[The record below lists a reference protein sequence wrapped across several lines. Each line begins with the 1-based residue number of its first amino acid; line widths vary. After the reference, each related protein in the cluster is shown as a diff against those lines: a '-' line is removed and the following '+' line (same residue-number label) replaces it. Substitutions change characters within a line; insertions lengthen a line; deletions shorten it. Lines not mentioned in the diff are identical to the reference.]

1 MAVNT
6 EIERRFLVDGRYEK
20 PWQAAETIL
29 DITQHYL
36 DWQSVSVHDNKISI
50 QGIMLTEILS
60 DESVILQSFQDWVSR
75 IRIQNNTV
83 IFTAKR
89 KNPDNTTQELEW
101 ELSIQLENLSLSHL
115 PTVKKTR
122 YCWRDNDGNLWEV
135 DEFEEN
141 LAGLII
147 AEIELDKISQSI
159 TIPEWVGIELTG
171 LKNWSNASLSKTLLN
186 ALELKNSLR
195 PE

>member
-1 MAVNT
+1 MAINT

-20 PWQAAETIL
+20 PWQEAETVL

-36 DWQSVSVHDNKISI
+36 DWQNVSVDDNTISL
-50 QGIMLTEILS
+50 QGNMLTEISS
-60 DESVILQSFQDWVSR
+60 DESVILQSFHDWVSR
-75 IRIQNNTV
+75 IRVQNNTV

-89 KNPDNTTQELEW
+89 KNPDKTTKELEW

-122 YCWRDNDGNLWEV
+122 YCWRDSNGKLWEV
-135 DEFEEN
+135 DEFEDN

-147 AEIELDKISQSI
+147 AEIELDNISQSI

-186 ALELKNSLR
+186 AIELKNSLR

>member
-6 EIERRFLVDGRYEK
+6 EIERRFLVDGRYKK

-36 DWQSVSVHDNKISI
+36 DWQSVSVHDNTISI

-122 YCWRDNDGNLWEV
+122 YCWRDSDGNLWEV
-135 DEFEEN
+135 DEFEET

-186 ALELKNSLR
+186 AIELKNSLR

>member
-36 DWQSVSVHDNKISI
+36 DWQSVSVHDNTISI

-147 AEIELDKISQSI
+147 AEIELDNISQSI

>member
-36 DWQSVSVHDNKISI
+36 DWQSVSVHSNKISI

-122 YCWRDNDGNLWEV
+122 YCWLDSDGNLWEV

-147 AEIELDKISQSI
+147 AEIELDNTSQSI

-186 ALELKNSLR
+186 AIELKNSLR

>member
-6 EIERRFLVDGRYEK
+6 EIERRFLVDGRYKK

-89 KNPDNTTQELEW
+89 MNPDNTTQELEW

-147 AEIELDKISQSI
+147 AEIELDNTSQSI

-186 ALELKNSLR
+186 AIELKNSLR

>member
-36 DWQSVSVHDNKISI
+36 DWQSVSVHDNTISI

-89 KNPDNTTQELEW
+89 KNPDKTTQELEW

-135 DEFEEN
+135 DEFEDN

-147 AEIELDKISQSI
+147 AEIELDNTSQSI
-159 TIPEWVGIELTG
+159 TIPEWAGIELTG

-186 ALELKNSLR
+186 AVELKNSLR
-195 PE
+195 LE

>member
-1 MAVNT
+1 MAINT

-36 DWQSVSVHDNKISI
+36 DWQSVSVHDNTISI

-75 IRIQNNTV
+75 IRIQNDTV

-89 KNPDNTTQELEW
+89 KNPDKQQELEW

-122 YCWRDNDGNLWEV
+122 YCWRDSNGKLWEV
-135 DEFEEN
+135 DEFEDN

-147 AEIELDKISQSI
+147 AEIELDNISQSI

>member
-1 MAVNT
+1 MAINT

-20 PWQAAETIL
+20 PWQEAETKL

-36 DWQSVSVHDNKISI
+36 DWQNVSVADNTISL
-50 QGIMLTEILS
+50 QGIMLTEISS
-60 DESVILQSFQDWVSR
+60 DESVILQSFQNWVSR
-75 IRIQNNTV
+75 IRVQNDTV

-89 KNPDNTTQELEW
+89 KNPDKTTQELEW
-101 ELSIQLENLSLSHL
+101 DLSIQLENLTLSHL

-135 DEFEEN
+135 DEFEDN

-147 AEIELDKISQSI
+147 AEIELDNKSQSI
-159 TIPEWVGIELTG
+159 TIPEWAGIELTG

-186 ALELKNSLR
+186 AIELKNSLR
-195 PE
+195 LE

>member
-1 MAVNT
+1 MAINT

-20 PWQAAETIL
+20 PWQEAETVL

-36 DWQSVSVHDNKISI
+36 DWQNVSVDDNTISL
-50 QGIMLTEILS
+50 QGNMLTEISS
-60 DESVILQSFQDWVSR
+60 DESVVLQSFHDWVSR
-75 IRIQNNTV
+75 IRVQNNTV

-89 KNPDNTTQELEW
+89 KNPDKTTQELEW

-122 YCWRDNDGNLWEV
+122 YCWRDSDGNLWEV
-135 DEFEEN
+135 DEFEDN

-147 AEIELDKISQSI
+147 AEIELDNISQSI

-186 ALELKNSLR
+186 AIELKNSLR

>member
-1 MAVNT
+1 MAINT

-20 PWQAAETIL
+20 PWQEAETVL

-36 DWQSVSVHDNKISI
+36 DWQNVSVDDNTISL
-50 QGIMLTEILS
+50 QGNMLTEISS
-60 DESVILQSFQDWVSR
+60 DESVILQSFHDWVSR
-75 IRIQNNTV
+75 IRVQNNTV

-89 KNPDNTTQELEW
+89 KNPDKTTQELEW
-101 ELSIQLENLSLSHL
+101 DLSIQLENLSLSNL

-122 YCWRDNDGNLWEV
+122 YCWRDSDGNLWEV
-135 DEFEEN
+135 DEFEDN

-147 AEIELDKISQSI
+147 AEIELDNISQSI

-186 ALELKNSLR
+186 AIELKNSLR
-195 PE
+195 LE

>member
-1 MAVNT
+1 MAINT

-20 PWQAAETIL
+20 PWQEAETVL

-36 DWQSVSVHDNKISI
+36 DWQNVSVDDNTISL
-50 QGIMLTEILS
+50 QGNMLTEISS
-60 DESVILQSFQDWVSR
+60 DESVILQSFHDWVSR
-75 IRIQNNTV
+75 IRVQNNTV

-89 KNPDNTTQELEW
+89 KNPDKTTQELEW

-122 YCWRDNDGNLWEV
+122 YCWRDSNGKLWEV
-135 DEFEEN
+135 DEFEDN

-147 AEIELDKISQSI
+147 AEIELDNISQSI
-159 TIPEWVGIELTG
+159 TIPEWAGIELTG

-186 ALELKNSLR
+186 AIELKNSLR

>member
-1 MAVNT
+1 MAINT

-20 PWQAAETIL
+20 PWQEAETVL
-29 DITQHYL
+29 DITQYYL
-36 DWQSVSVHDNKISI
+36 DWQNVSVYDNTLSL
-50 QGIMLTEILS
+50 QGIMLIEISS
-60 DESVILQSFQDWVSR
+60 DESVVLQSFHDWVSR
-75 IRIQNNTV
+75 IRVQNDMV

-89 KNPDNTTQELEW
+89 KNPDKTTQELEW

-122 YCWRDNDGNLWEV
+122 YCWRDSNGKLWEV
-135 DEFEEN
+135 DEFEDN

-147 AEIELDKISQSI
+147 AEIELDNISQSI
-159 TIPEWVGIELTG
+159 TIPEWAGIELTG

-186 ALELKNSLR
+186 AIELKNSLR

>member
-147 AEIELDKISQSI
+147 AEIELDNISQSI

-186 ALELKNSLR
+186 AIELKNSLR

>member
-36 DWQSVSVHDNKISI
+36 DWQSVSVHDNTISI

-89 KNPDNTTQELEW
+89 KNPDNRT
-101 ELSIQLENLSLSHL
+101 
-115 PTVKKTR
+115 
-122 YCWRDNDGNLWEV
+122 
-135 DEFEEN
+135 
-141 LAGLII
+141 
-147 AEIELDKISQSI
+147 
-159 TIPEWVGIELTG
+159 
-171 LKNWSNASLSKTLLN
+171 
-186 ALELKNSLR
+186 
-195 PE
+195 

>member
-147 AEIELDKISQSI
+147 AEIELDNTSQSI

-186 ALELKNSLR
+186 AIELKNSLR

>member
-36 DWQSVSVHDNKISI
+36 DWQSVSVHDNTISI

-147 AEIELDKISQSI
+147 AEIELDNTSQSI

-186 ALELKNSLR
+186 AIELKNSLR

>member
-1 MAVNT
+1 MAINT

-20 PWQAAETIL
+20 PWQEAETVL

-36 DWQSVSVHDNKISI
+36 DWQNVSVDDNTISL
-50 QGIMLTEILS
+50 QGNMLTEISS
-60 DESVILQSFQDWVSR
+60 DESVILQSFHDWVSR
-75 IRIQNNTV
+75 IRVQNDTV

-89 KNPDNTTQELEW
+89 KNPDKTTQELEW
-101 ELSIQLENLSLSHL
+101 EVSIQLENLSLSHL

-122 YCWRDNDGNLWEV
+122 YCWRDSDGNLWEV
-135 DEFEEN
+135 DEFEDN

-147 AEIELDKISQSI
+147 AEIELDNISQSI
-159 TIPEWVGIELTG
+159 TIPEWAGIELTG

-186 ALELKNSLR
+186 AIELKNSLR

>member
-1 MAVNT
+1 MAINT

-20 PWQAAETIL
+20 PWQEAETVL

-36 DWQSVSVHDNKISI
+36 DWQNVSVDDNTISL
-50 QGIMLTEILS
+50 QGNMLTEISS
-60 DESVILQSFQDWVSR
+60 DESVILQSFHDWVSR
-75 IRIQNNTV
+75 IRVQNNTV
-83 IFTAKR
+83 IFTTKR
-89 KNPDNTTQELEW
+89 KNSDKTTQELEW

-122 YCWRDNDGNLWEV
+122 YCWRDSNGKLWEV
-135 DEFEEN
+135 DEFEDN

-147 AEIELDKISQSI
+147 AEIELDNISQSI
-159 TIPEWVGIELTG
+159 TIPEWAGIELTG

-186 ALELKNSLR
+186 AIELKNSLR

>member
-1 MAVNT
+1 MAINT

-20 PWQAAETIL
+20 PWQKAETVL

-36 DWQSVSVHDNKISI
+36 DWQNVSVADNTISL
-50 QGIMLTEILS
+50 QGIMLTEISS
-60 DESVILQSFQDWVSR
+60 DESVILQSFHDWTSR
-75 IRIQNNTV
+75 IRVQNDTV

-89 KNPDNTTQELEW
+89 KNPDKTTQELEW
-101 ELSIQLENLSLSHL
+101 EVSIQLENISLSHL

-122 YCWRDNDGNLWEV
+122 YCWRDSDGNLWEV
-135 DEFEEN
+135 DEFEDN
-141 LAGLII
+141 LAGLLI
-147 AEIELDKISQSI
+147 AEIELDNISQSI

-186 ALELKNSLR
+186 AIELKNSLR

>member
-6 EIERRFLVDGRYEK
+6 EIERRFLVDGRYKK

-115 PTVKKTR
+115 PTVTKTR

-147 AEIELDKISQSI
+147 AEIELDNTSQSI

-186 ALELKNSLR
+186 AIELKNSLR